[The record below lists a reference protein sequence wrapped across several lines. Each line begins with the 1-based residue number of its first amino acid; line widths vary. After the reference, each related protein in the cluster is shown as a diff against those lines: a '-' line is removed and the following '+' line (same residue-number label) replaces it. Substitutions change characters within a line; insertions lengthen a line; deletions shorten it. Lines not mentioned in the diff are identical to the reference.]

1 MITIYG
7 TRSCGFCKLAVDKC
21 NKNRLRYEYKD
32 AGLTKFYK
40 ELLEFN
46 VDMTKMPHIFID
58 NKYVGDYN
66 GLLEYIQ
73 KVKGES
79 H

>member
-21 NKNRLRYEYKD
+21 NENKLRYEYKD

-40 ELLEFN
+40 ELSEFN
-46 VDMTKMPHIFID
+46 VDLTKMPHIFIGTD
-58 NKYVGDYN
+58 YVGDYK
-66 GLLEYIQ
+66 GLLDYVQ
-73 KVKGES
+73 KVKECI
-79 H
+79 